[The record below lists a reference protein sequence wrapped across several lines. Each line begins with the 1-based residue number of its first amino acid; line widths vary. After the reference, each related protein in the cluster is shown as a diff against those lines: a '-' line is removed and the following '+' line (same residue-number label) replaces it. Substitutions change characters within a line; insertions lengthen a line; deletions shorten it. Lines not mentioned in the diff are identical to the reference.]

1 VFRDIA
7 YLSNKKGVVR
17 NLEALRD
24 EYLRHQL
31 AGDRRAA
38 MSFITGALEDGVA
51 ARDLLSRV
59 VQSAQ
64 QEIGRLWQED
74 RISIA
79 QEHMA
84 TAISQL
90 VLAHLFQ
97 HAQFGERL
105 GKKILVACVPGELH
119 DFPAR
124 MLADS
129 LDVGGYDIRFLG
141 ADVPLPD
148 LQKAIE
154 AEKPDVL
161 ALSVTMV
168 FNLPSA
174 RKTIASVRARW
185 PNLPIIVGGHACRRD
200 PEVGDDPHLR
210 VVSGDSHDLA
220 RQLGAL
226 FAVAA

>member
-1 VFRDIA
+1 
-7 YLSNKKGVVR
+7 VR
-17 NLEALRD
+17 TLDELRD

-38 MSFITGALEDGVA
+38 LSFISEAVDDGVA
-51 ARDLLSRV
+51 IRDLLSRV
-59 VQSAQ
+59 VQGAQ
-64 QEIGRLWQED
+64 HEIGRLWQED

-90 VLAHLFQ
+90 VLSHLFQ

-105 GKKILVACVPGELH
+105 GKKIVVACVPGELH

-148 LQKAIE
+148 LERAIDGE
-154 AEKPDVL
+154 RPDVL

-168 FNLPSA
+168 FNLPSLRRTVA
-174 RKTIASVRARW
+174 AMRMRF
-185 PNLPIIVGGHACRRD
+185 PDLPIIVGGHACRREPDIGAD
-200 PEVGDDPHLR
+200 PNVR
-210 VVSGDSHDLA
+210 VVSADAQDLA

>member
-1 VFRDIA
+1 MDTASSIGKFSHFFRT
-7 YLSNKKGVVR
+7 
-17 NLEALRD
+17 LRD
-24 EYLRHQL
+24 EYLRHAL
-31 AGDRRAA
+31 TGDRRAA
-38 MSFITGALEDGVA
+38 VTFVQRALDDGVPA
-51 ARDLLSRV
+51 LDLVDHV
-59 VQSAQ
+59 VRASQHD
-64 QEIGRLWQED
+64 IGRLWQED

-97 HAQFGERL
+97 HAQFRERV
-105 GKKILVACVPGELH
+105 GRKILVACVPGELH

-129 LDVGGYDIRFLG
+129 LDVDGYDIRFLG

-148 LQKAIE
+148 LLASIE
-154 AEKPDVL
+154 HEKPDVL

-168 FNLPSA
+168 FNLPSLRSTLA
-174 RKTIASVRARW
+174 AVRARFAS
-185 PNLPIIVGGHACRRD
+185 LPIVVGGYACTRD
-200 PEVGDDPHLR
+200 PDVGADERTR
-210 VVSGDSHDLA
+210 VVKGGGPDFV
-220 RQLGAL
+220 RQLESM

>member
-1 VFRDIA
+1 
-7 YLSNKKGVVR
+7 VR
-17 NLEALRD
+17 TLDELRD

-38 MSFITGALEDGVA
+38 LSFITGTVASGVPV
-51 ARDLLSRV
+51 RDVLSRV
-59 VQSAQ
+59 VQRAQ
-64 QEIGRLWQED
+64 HEIGRLWQED
-74 RISIA
+74 RITIA

-97 HAQFGERL
+97 HAQFGDRL

-129 LDVGGYDIRFLG
+129 LEVGGYDIRFLG

-148 LQKAIE
+148 LQSAIE
-154 AEKPDVL
+154 SEKPDVL

-174 RKTIASVRARW
+174 RRTIAAVRARFSV
-185 PNLPIIVGGHACRRD
+185 LPIIVGGHACRREPD
-200 PEVGDDPHLR
+200 VGTDRHLR
-210 VVSGDSHDLA
+210 VVSDDAQDLA

-226 FAVAA
+226 FAAAA